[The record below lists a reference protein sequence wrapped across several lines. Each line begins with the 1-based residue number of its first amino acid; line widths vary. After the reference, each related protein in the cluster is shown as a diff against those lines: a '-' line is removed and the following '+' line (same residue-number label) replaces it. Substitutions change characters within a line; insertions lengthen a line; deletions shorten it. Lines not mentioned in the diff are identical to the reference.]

1 LGLGNMLAFSNP
13 ICRPRPDTT
22 KELITV
28 SNSRAVESDPW
39 WLAKPHTQLYCE
51 ATLGGVVSGK

>member
-1 LGLGNMLAFSNP
+1 MLAFSNP

-51 ATLGGVVSGK
+51 ATLGGVVSGV